1 MRRIRDILTIH
12 AAPAMSDSASVPFRR
27 NSLTLIATVLAGATM
42 AAGCA
47 QQRSEGY
54 YNPPRESTVTDA
66 QYQGQ
71 GAGYLPLVQAPSQLQ
86 IELKAPPPGQPRKPA
101 PTEEQAAQQ
110 AAVADAQAEAAAT
123 AAGSTS
129 AAAHALVPQ
138 AQTYMGTL
146 PCMSPS
152 AQCAAQRV
160 TLTLA
165 PNGRWRSRSAYLDN
179 AGNQATPSTE
189 QGCWDVTSERP
200 PRVFLADASG
210 NQRVEFV
217 VAANNV
223 LRVRS
228 VLGVTPNL
236 NYSLT
241 RQPDLD
247 PIDELSQ
254 QPAPK
259 CP

>member
-1 MRRIRDILTIH
+1 MRRIPHILTILP
-12 AAPAMSDSASVPFRR
+12 ASAMSDPVLFQSRR
-27 NSLTLIATVLAGATM
+27 SHLTLIATVLAGAALT
-42 AAGCA
+42 AGCA

-86 IELKAPPPGQPRKPA
+86 IELKAPPPGQQRK
-101 PTEEQAAQQ
+101 TQSVEQASA
-110 AAVADAQAEAAAT
+110 AGAAEAVAEANAAT

-129 AAAHALVPQ
+129 AAAHALIPQ

-146 PCMSPS
+146 PCLTPS
-152 AQCAAQRV
+152 QQCAAQRV

-165 PNGRWRSRSAYLDN
+165 PNGRWRSRSASIND
-179 AGNQATPSTE
+179 AGNLGTPYTQ
-189 QGCWDVTSERP
+189 QGCWDATAERP
-200 PRVFLADASG
+200 PRVFLADADG
-210 NQRVEFV
+210 NPQVEFA

-223 LRVRS
+223 LRVKS

-247 PIDELSQ
+247 PIDELTQ
-254 QPAPK
+254 QAAPK
-259 CP
+259 CS

>member
-1 MRRIRDILTIH
+1 MPDPVLIPAPRR
-12 AAPAMSDSASVPFRR
+12 SV
-27 NSLTLIATVLAGATM
+27 LTLTAAVLAGA
-42 AAGCA
+42 ALLAGCA
-47 QQRSEGY
+47 KQRTDGY
-54 YNPPRESTVTDA
+54 YNPPAASTITDA

-71 GAGYLPLVQAPSQLQ
+71 GAGYRQVVHAPSQLQ
-86 IELKAPPPGQPRKPA
+86 IELKAPPPGQARKA
-101 PTEEQAAQQ
+101 EPTPDEAAND
-110 AAVADAQAEAAAT
+110 AATAQANAQAAAT
-123 AAGSTS
+123 AAGSAS
-129 AAAHALVPQ
+129 PAAHALVPQ

-146 PCMSPS
+146 PCLTPS

-165 PNGRWRSRSAYLDN
+165 PNGRWRSRTAFLDN
-179 AGNQATPSTE
+179 TGKLSPPTAE
-189 QGCWDVTSERP
+189 QGCWDATAERP
-200 PRVFLADASG
+200 PRVLLADAAG

-228 VLGVTPNL
+228 VLGKSPNL

-247 PIDELSQ
+247 AIDELSKQ
-254 QPAPK
+254 AAPK

>member
-1 MRRIRDILTIH
+1 
-12 AAPAMSDSASVPFRR
+12 MSDSVSLQSRR
-27 NSLTLIATVLAGATM
+27 SSLTLIATVLAGAAL

-47 QQRSEGY
+47 KQRTEGY

-66 QYQGQ
+66 QSQGQ

-86 IELKAPPPGQPRKPA
+86 IELKAPPPGQQRKPA
-101 PTEEQAAQQ
+101 PTAEEAAQQ
-110 AAVADAQAEAAAT
+110 AAAADAKAEAAAS

-138 AQTYMGTL
+138 ARTYMGTL
-146 PCMSPS
+146 PCMTPS
-152 AQCAAQRV
+152 AQCAAQRI

-165 PNGRWRSRSAYLDN
+165 PNGRWRSRSATLDSL
-179 AGNQATPSTE
+179 GNQGTPSAE
-189 QGCWDVTSERP
+189 QGCWDATAEHP

-223 LRVRS
+223 LRVKS

-254 QPAPK
+254 QTAPK
-259 CP
+259 CL

>member
-1 MRRIRDILTIH
+1 
-12 AAPAMSDSASVPFRR
+12 MSDSVRVSPRR
-27 NSLTLIATVLAGATM
+27 SFPLIATVLAVSAL

-47 QQRSEGY
+47 QQRTAGY
-54 YNPPRESTVTDA
+54 YNPARESSVTDA

-86 IELKAPPPGQPRKPA
+86 IALNAPAPGQVRKAEPTAAEAGSQAAA
-101 PTEEQAAQQ
+101 PEANEQAT
-110 AAVADAQAEAAAT
+110 AT
-123 AAGSTS
+123 AAGNTS
-129 AAAHALVPQ
+129 AAAHALIPQ

-146 PCMSPS
+146 PCLTPS
-152 AQCAAQRV
+152 AQCAAQQF

-165 PNGRWRSRSAYLDN
+165 PNGFWRSRAIYLDS
-179 AGNQATPSTE
+179 AGKPGTPSTD
-189 QGCWDVTSERP
+189 QGCWDAIAERP
-200 PRVFLADASG
+200 PRLWLSDATG
-210 NQRVEFV
+210 NQIAGFV

-223 LRVRS
+223 LRLTS

-247 PIDELSQ
+247 PIDDLAQ
-254 QPAPK
+254 QAAPK
-259 CP
+259 CG

>member
-1 MRRIRDILTIH
+1 MPDPVLSQVPRRRSPILT
-12 AAPAMSDSASVPFRR
+12 AAA
-27 NSLTLIATVLAGATM
+27 LAGTALLV
-42 AAGCA
+42 AGCA
-47 QQRSEGY
+47 QHRSEGY
-54 YNPPRESTVTDA
+54 YNPPAASTTTDA
-66 QYQGQ
+66 QYQGE
-71 GAGYLPLVQAPSQLQ
+71 GAGYRQVVRAPSQLQ
-86 IELKAPPPGQPRKPA
+86 IELKAPPPGQTRGRSDA
-101 PTEEQAAQQ
+101 EDAA
-110 AAVADAQAEAAAT
+110 AAKASESSANAAAEAA
-123 AAGSTS
+123 GSAS
-129 AAAHALVPQ
+129 PAAHALVPQ

-146 PCMSPS
+146 PCLTPSP
-152 AQCAAQRV
+152 QCAAQRI

-165 PNGRWRSRSAYLDN
+165 PNGRWRSRIAFLDSTGNLGKPSA
-179 AGNQATPSTE
+179 E
-189 QGCWDVTSERP
+189 QGCWDATAERP
-200 PRVFLADASG
+200 PRVLLADADG

-228 VLGVTPNL
+228 VLGKSPNL

-247 PIDELSQ
+247 AIDELSG

>member
-1 MRRIRDILTIH
+1 
-12 AAPAMSDSASVPFRR
+12 MSDSVLLQSYRSP
-27 NSLTLIATVLAGATM
+27 LILIATVLASAVLTT
-42 AAGCA
+42 GCA
-47 QQRSEGY
+47 QQRTEGY

-66 QYQGQ
+66 QSQGQ
-71 GAGYLPLVQAPSQLQ
+71 GSGYLPTVQVPSQLQ
-86 IELKAPPPGQPRKPA
+86 IALKSPPPGQPRKSA
-101 PTEEQAAQQ
+101 PTQEEADKQAAI
-110 AAVADAQAEAAAT
+110 AEANAEAAAT

-146 PCMSPS
+146 PCMTPS
-152 AQCAAQRV
+152 AQCAAQRI

-179 AGNQATPSTE
+179 AGNEAPPTAE
-189 QGCWDVTSERP
+189 QGCWDATAERP
-200 PRVFLADASG
+200 PRVLLADASG

-247 PIDELSQ
+247 PIDEMSQ
-254 QPAPK
+254 QAAPK